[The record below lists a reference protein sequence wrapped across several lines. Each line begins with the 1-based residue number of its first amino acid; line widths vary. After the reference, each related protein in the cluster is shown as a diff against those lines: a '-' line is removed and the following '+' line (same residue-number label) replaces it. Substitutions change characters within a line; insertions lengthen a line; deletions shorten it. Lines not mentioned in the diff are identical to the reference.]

1 MDAGKQELL
10 IRGICYDEKSS
21 FLRGA
26 ARAPAQ
32 IRQALHSG
40 SMNAYSEDL
49 KDLGALWRSDIG
61 DFEPG
66 AYFDIVSLTRRHL
79 EQGVKIFTL
88 GGDHSIT
95 YPILKAY
102 REKYPVL
109 DILQIDAHPDLY
121 HDYEGDPY
129 SHACPFA
136 RIMEE
141 GLAVR
146 LVQVGIRTL
155 NPHQLE
161 QADRFGVEVHTM
173 ATYSPE
179 EPLRFANPVYISLDL
194 DALDPAHA
202 PGVSHREPGGLT
214 TRQVISLIQ
223 RLEGEVV
230 GADLVEYNPTQDL
243 GGTTAMV
250 AAKLMK
256 EVLSRITQSFDRNS
270 AGS

>member
-1 MDAGKQELL
+1 MKAGKCDVL
-10 IRGICYDEKSS
+10 IRGIRYDAKSS
-21 FLRGA
+21 FLRGP
-26 ARAPAQ
+26 ARAPGP

-40 SMNAYSEDL
+40 SMNLYTEDL
-49 KDLGALWRSDIG
+49 KDLGDLAACDQG
-61 DFEPG
+61 DFEPEG
-66 AYFDIVSLTRRHL
+66 YFDITSLTRRHL
-79 EQGVKIFTL
+79 EQGRKLFTI

-102 REKYPVL
+102 TEKYPTL
-109 DILQIDAHPDLY
+109 DILHIDAHPDLY
-121 HDYEGDPY
+121 DAYEGDPH

-155 NPHQLE
+155 NPHQRE
-161 QADRFGVEVHTM
+161 QARRFGVEMYPM
-173 ATYSPE
+173 AGGIPE
-179 EPLRFANPVYISLDL
+179 GSLRFANPVYISLDL

-214 TRQVISLIQ
+214 PREVISLLQ

-230 GADLVEYNPTQDL
+230 GADLVEYNPDQDL
-243 GGTTAMV
+243 GSTTAYV

-256 EVLSRITQSFDRNS
+256 EMLGRMR
-270 AGS
+270 